1 MQLTI
6 LSDFGYCTLY
16 DSIIFF
22 FLEGFKV
29 GLNVKANQIPWQQ
42 GKPTQVK
49 WSVKNLFKSSGI

>member
-1 MQLTI
+1 MAIVLYMI
-6 LSDFGYCTLY
+6 LLLLL
-16 DSIIFF
+16 F

-29 GLNVKANQIPWQQ
+29 GLYVKANQIPWQQ